1 MNTCKFCGNKIG
13 NGKDGICVFCIS
25 VYQFIINNPK
35 TIKKMIKEI
44 DDKSRARS

>member
-1 MNTCKFCGNKIG
+1 MSTCKFCNNKIG
-13 NGKDGICVFCIS
+13 NEKDDICVFCRI

-44 DDKSRARS
+44 DDKSRTRS